1 MPNLFI
7 LKTNAKHKTEV
18 IWYEAEA
25 LPSNWLKTL
34 EGLKEPEL
42 RDYLSARNWTLHS
55 LQNGADTY
63 HMIHPAEME
72 TAYTGFFYKIVENSH
87 DEIYVCDG
95 EGRTLYCNK
104 TFEKNYGI
112 KREDM
117 LGKTAMYLTEQGYSD
132 QSPVP
137 EVIKT
142 KKTVTMNQKTITGK
156 NLVITATPYLSETGE
171 IAFIVENCRDTTELE
186 EVRTQLETKAI
197 EAERYKMEA
206 ESIRRL
212 ESTSNFERF
221 NSSPSMLRLAATAK
235 KVAHTDATVLI
246 LGESG
251 SGKSYIAQYIH
262 QNSPRCDKPY
272 ISINCATIAPSLF
285 ESELFGYA
293 PGAFTGAATKGKAGQ
308 VELANGGTLFLD
320 EIGELPLSLQVKLLE
335 LIQEKKYLPVGAVR
349 YKQADVRIIT
359 ATNRDLKQLVAEKTF
374 REDLFYRLRV
384 IEIEMPPLRNRQ
396 DDIDG
401 LLNYFVSYYNHEYGT
416 SKLLAPETRTL
427 LKAYPW
433 PGNIRELQNLI
444 HNLVIMAQGDAIMPA
459 DLPGTILLESSQ
471 PDGHLFLGDLDHLMD
486 TYEQAIIRKCYQSA
500 NSSYKLAAALNI
512 SQSKASRLIR
522 KHIGEVAND

>member
-1 MPNLFI
+1 MPQLYV
-7 LKTNAKHKTEV
+7 LKTNAKQKTTVLWSEPNSTDTA
-18 IWYEAEA
+18 WTKSLESLKEAE
-25 LPSNWLKTL
+25 LK
-34 EGLKEPEL
+34 
-42 RDYLSARNWTLHS
+42 DFLSSKNWTLHS
-55 LQNGADTY
+55 LQAGNDRY
-63 HMIHPAEME
+63 HLIHPAELE

-95 EGRTLYCNK
+95 EGRTLYCNM
-104 TFEKNYGI
+104 TFERNYGL

-137 EVIKT
+137 EVIRT
-142 KKTVTMNQKTITGK
+142 KKTVTMNQRTITGK
-156 NLVITATPYLSETGE
+156 NLVITATPYLSETGD

-186 EVRTQLETKAI
+186 EVRTQLESKVI
-197 EAERYKMEA
+197 EAQRYKMEA

-212 ESTSNFERF
+212 EGSSNFERF
-221 NSSPSMLRLAATAK
+221 NGSPSMK
-235 KVAHTDATVLI
+235 KVASIAQKVAATDATVLI

-251 SGKSYIAQYIH
+251 SGKSHIAQYIH
-262 QNSPRCDKPY
+262 QNSNRHDKPY
-272 ISINCATIAPSLF
+272 ISINCSTIAPSLF

-293 PGAFTGAATKGKAGQ
+293 SGAFTGASAKGKIGQ

-320 EIGELPLSLQVKLLE
+320 EIGELPLALQVKLLE
-335 LIQEKKYLPVGAVR
+335 LIQEKKYLPVGAMR

-359 ATNRDLKQLVAEKTF
+359 ATNRELKQLVSEKLF

-384 IEIEMPPLRNRQ
+384 IEIEMPPLRKRK

-401 LLNYFVSYYNHEYGT
+401 LLNHFLSYYNHEYGS
-416 SKLLAPETRTL
+416 SKLLSPDTRRIL
-427 LKAYPW
+427 NAYQW

-444 HNLVIMAQGDAIMPA
+444 HNLVIMAPGSEILPA
-459 DLPGTILLESSQ
+459 DLPGTVILESSQ
-471 PDGHLFLGDLDHLMD
+471 PEGLQDFGDLDHLMA
-486 TYEQAIIRKCYQSA
+486 TYEQAIIQRCYKTA
-500 NSSYKLAAALNI
+500 DSSYKLAQALNI

-522 KHIGEVAND
+522 KYVTDGC